1 MSLGGCRAVC
11 PVHGSVLG
19 PRATVPPADSP
30 RGATLLGLCL
40 CVTARRQGLSL
51 VGLKDPQSSSEEGRE
66 FCEALGSKRSMCSRG
81 RSQIWDEEGGDP
93 TPSTSFPPLSFPHS
107 FSSLHPP
114 PAHMSIHY
122 ASTIL
127 CPHSACGEKPG
138 YRLMKDSASSLT
150 LAREAGHNLQKFHV
164 IHSTSH
170 PPPHNLTLKPMGER
184 TAPAPRL
191 NWRDWAGD

>member
-1 MSLGGCRAVC
+1 MQSCLSCAQVC
-11 PVHGSVLG
+11 PGAKG
-19 PRATVPPADSP
+19 YNP
-30 RGATLLGLCL
+30 RGAALPGLCPR
-40 CVTARRQGLSL
+40 VTSRPQGLPL
-51 VGLKDPQSSSEEGRE
+51 VGLKDPQSSAEVGRE
-66 FCEALGSKRSMCSRG
+66 FRETLGSKRSMCSRG
-81 RSQIWDEEGGDP
+81 RSQIQDEEGGDP
-93 TPSTSFPPLSFPHS
+93 TLSISFSPLSFPHS

-150 LAREAGHNLQKFHV
+150 LAREAGHNLQKFNV

-184 TAPAPRL
+184 TAPVPQL
-191 NWRDWAGD
+191 NWRGWAGD